1 MSIFRPIETTSSMI
15 DTIPIVHGQYIF
27 CSDSGEIFIDN
38 TRGQRMAVNRPMS
51 VKKSTST
58 FTSNI
63 DCVNIDIEGFD
74 SETDTL
80 LVYLNSVYLDEG
92 SDYVINKETNT
103 ITSVNSEEWISSENE
118 PSIFNFIA
126 FCNIPVKNS
135 ISEQLNIAEES
146 VSTRQVYNYEKDN
159 EIILLKYDNALLIY
173 TMMVNNLNVSNI
185 LSEDKILYF
194 YINKLWTK
202 EMVYEAIDYGL
213 ISKEKFEQII

>member
-27 CSDSGEIFIDN
+27 CSDSGEVFID
-38 TRGQRMAVNRPMS
+38 TTKGQRIAVNKPMS

-58 FTSNI
+58 FTSST
-63 DCVNIDIEGFD
+63 DSVNINIEGFD

-92 SDYVINKETNT
+92 SDYMIDKETNT
-103 ITSVNSEEWISSENE
+103 ITNITDGEWISSESA

-126 FCNIPVKNS
+126 FCNIPVNNAKTKQ
-135 ISEQLNIAEES
+135 INIIDDAN
-146 VSTRQVYNYEKDN
+146 TQQNYNCEKDN

-173 TMMVNNLNVSNI
+173 TMMINNLNVSNI

-202 EMVYEAIDYGL
+202 EMVYEAIDCGL
-213 ISKEKFEQII
+213 IKKERFEQII